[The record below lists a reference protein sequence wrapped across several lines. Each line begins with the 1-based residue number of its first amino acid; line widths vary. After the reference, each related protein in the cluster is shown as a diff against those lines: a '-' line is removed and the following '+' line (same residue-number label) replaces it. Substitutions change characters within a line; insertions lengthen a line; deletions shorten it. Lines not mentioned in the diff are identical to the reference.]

1 MEFTLSPYDELL
13 TGDQRAL
20 LKTLHPE
27 GAARFWGATGA
38 HDKKFAD
45 VTTGDVV
52 LFTGRGQVRAI
63 GEVGAIFRNQ
73 ALADLLWPPQAGGPS
88 WHTVYSL
95 TDLVPATIPYE
106 ELNSVLGYSPAH
118 SFPGQ
123 MVLRGDRARAVLEDF
138 MITPSTGT
146 GVPEPPAAETAA
158 RPDPVRIAAMEEL
171 RTHRTG
177 YRRTGRLVVVDRR
190 EARLVR
196 AYRLFLADQSLTAR
210 RFFCPSGISDMYL
223 ETAEGGEVIEAKSEA
238 GHRHVR
244 QALAQLLDY
253 APYSPSTVHRLI
265 ALFPE
270 APDRDDM
277 RFLHRYGVDCVH
289 REPAGGFVRTPAPA
303 QRRALMRSL
312 WSDAF

>member
-1 MEFTLSPYDELL
+1 
-13 TGDQRAL
+13 
-20 LKTLHPE
+20 
-27 GAARFWGATGA
+27 
-38 HDKKFAD
+38 
-45 VTTGDVV
+45 
-52 LFTGRGQVRAI
+52 
-63 GEVGAIFRNQ
+63 
-73 ALADLLWPPQAGGPS
+73 
-88 WHTVYSL
+88 
-95 TDLVPATIPYE
+95 
-106 ELNSVLGYSPAH
+106 
-118 SFPGQ
+118 
-123 MVLRGDRARAVLEDF
+123 
-138 MITPSTGT
+138 
-146 GVPEPPAAETAA
+146 
-158 RPDPVRIAAMEEL
+158 MEEL

-253 APYSPSTVHRLI
+253 APYSPSTVHRLT

-289 REPAGGFVRTPAPA
+289 REPAGGFVRTPRPRAATGAHAPPLVGRILTRLPVREA
-303 QRRALMRSL
+303 GAVVHRPKRDDSGAPRRQGI
-312 WSDAF
+312 AFIKSGRPDTFHLSET